1 MQRKY
6 TVEGMACAAC
16 SASVERVVSRLE
28 GVNSATVNL
37 LAKTLVIDCADTLD
51 DALVID
57 AVTDAGFE
65 AERVLPKQENTPKT
79 DKNDNKNTKN
89 EGLTSTKTRLWVSI
103 PLMLVLMYVAMGHM
117 WGLPLPAFAHPDK
130 SPVGFAFTQFL
141 LTLPVIYVNRKF
153 FTVGFKALVK
163 RAPNMDTLVALGACA
178 SLFFGVFAIYRMATG
193 DPQLIHRY
201 VHNLYFES
209 VSMILTLVTVG
220 KFLEERSKNKTGD
233 ALNKLKSL
241 APDKATVLRGGA
253 EVDVSTYDLVVGD
266 VIVVKSG
273 QSIPVD
279 GVVVEGMSSV
289 DESALTGESIPVLK
303 SAGDSV
309 MCASV
314 NTTGYLKVRATKV
327 GADTTLAKIVELVE
341 NAGAGKPPIARLADK
356 VSGVFVPIVMG
367 ISAITLVVWL
377 IISRDFDL
385 AVSNAVSVLV
395 ISCPCALGLATPV
408 AVTVNVGRCAA
419 SGILVRSAEALELLH
434 KADVVV
440 LDKTGTITKG
450 APEVVFSK
458 EFGVDE
464 AQFLQCAITLEAMS
478 HHPLSLAVVEFAK
491 SKNVLPKSASDFE
504 TVLGKGVSCNMDGSQ
519 IISGNLPFM
528 QEMGVEI
535 PKEFSQDAPYTKLF
549 FAKDKKFIG
558 VMGVRDTVKDGSKE
572 AISTLLEQDIDVV
585 MLTGDSESAAKA
597 VASEVGISRIFP
609 QVLPA
614 DKEKIVKELMDG
626 GKTVVMVGDGI
637 NDSPALTAASVG
649 IAIGSGSDIAIDC
662 ADIVLMKNDLS
673 DVCRA
678 VRYSKQT
685 IKNIKQNLFWAFFY
699 NCVGI
704 PVAAGVLYPFGIL
717 LSPMIGSFAM
727 SLSSL
732 FVVTNALRLYKKK

>member
-28 GVNSATVNL
+28 GVENASVNL
-37 LAKTLVIDCADTLD
+37 LAKTLIINCVDSLD
-51 DALVID
+51 DALVIE
-57 AVTDAGFE
+57 AITDAGFE
-65 AERVLPKQENTPKT
+65 AERIVQKQENTPKT
-79 DKNDNKNTKN
+79 DKDDNKNTKN
-89 EGLTSTKTRLWVSI
+89 EGLASAKVRLIVSI

-117 WGLPLPAFAHPDK
+117 WGLPLPSFASPHK
-130 SPVGFAFTQFL
+130 SPIGFAFTQFL
-141 LTLPVIYVNRKF
+141 LTLPVMYVNRKF
-153 FTVGFKALVK
+153 YIVGFKALAK
-163 RAPNMDTLVALGACA
+163 RAPNMDTLVALGSLA
-178 SLFFGVFAIYRMATG
+178 SLFFGIFAIYRMASG
-193 DPQLIHRY
+193 DPQLVDKY

-233 ALNKLKSL
+233 AIKKLKGL
-241 APDKATVLRGGA
+241 APDKATVLRGDV
-253 EVDVSTYDLVVGD
+253 EVEIATSDLAIDDILVV
-266 VIVVKSG
+266 KAG

-279 GVVVEGMSSV
+279 GVVVDGASSV
-289 DESALTGESIPVLK
+289 DESALTGESMPVMK
-303 SAGDSV
+303 NVGDTV
-309 MCASV
+309 MSASV
-314 NTTGYLKVRATKV
+314 NTTGYLKVKATKV

-367 ISAITLVVWL
+367 ISFVTLAVWL
-377 IISRDFDL
+377 IISKDFDL

-408 AVTVNVGRCAA
+408 AVMVNMGRCAT

-434 KADVVV
+434 KTDVVV
-440 LDKTGTITKG
+440 LDKTGTITVG
-450 APEVVFSK
+450 HPEVVFAKASTVS
-458 EFGVDE
+458 EDE
-464 AQFLQCAITLEAMS
+464 LVRLAVTLESMS
-478 HHPLSLAVVEFAK
+478 HHPLSLAVIDYADSKNIAPSAAK
-491 SKNVLPKSASDFE
+491 SFE
-504 TVLGKGVSCNMDGSQ
+504 TVLGKGVLCECDGSE
-519 IISGNLPFM
+519 IISGNTLFM
-528 QEMGVEI
+528 QENGVEI
-535 PKEFSQDAPYTKLF
+535 PKEFLEDAPYTKLF

-558 VMGVRDTVKDGSKE
+558 VIGVADKVKDSSKE
-572 AISTLLEQDIDVV
+572 SIARLLAQNIDVV
-585 MLTGDSESAAKA
+585 MLTGDSESSAKA
-597 VASEVGISRIFP
+597 VADEVGIKRIFAK
-609 QVLPA
+609 VLPA
-614 DKEKIVKELMDG
+614 DKERVVKELMSE
-626 GKTVVMVGDGI
+626 GKVVAMVGDGI

-662 ADIVLMKNDLS
+662 ADIVLMKNDLL
-673 DVCRA
+673 DVERA

-699 NCVGI
+699 NTVGI
-704 PVAAGVLYPFGIL
+704 PVAAGVLFPLGIL